1 MGSTVAILSTSPE
14 PHLRSEQ
21 MTAHYRMIAERFPEV
36 MALSDED
43 KFRFIAE
50 LWEDVAGEDVAE
62 DPGIAA
68 LLEQR
73 LADYHANP
81 QNVSSWEEVKARILA
96 SRRG

>member
-1 MGSTVAILSTSPE
+1 M
-14 PHLRSEQ
+14 H
-21 MTAHYRMIAERFPEV
+21 MIAERFPEV

-50 LWEDVAGEDVAE
+50 LWEDVAGGEMPD
-62 DPGIAA
+62 DPAVAA

-73 LADYHANP
+73 LADYRANP
-81 QNVSSWEEVKARILA
+81 QHVSPWEDVKARILA

>member
-1 MGSTVAILSTSPE
+1 
-14 PHLRSEQ
+14 
-21 MTAHYRMIAERFPEV
+21 MIAERFPEV

-50 LWEDVAGEDVAE
+50 LWEDVAGGETAD
-62 DPGIAA
+62 DPAITA

-73 LADYHANP
+73 LAEYRANP
-81 QNVSSWEEVKARILA
+81 QDVSPWEDVKARILA